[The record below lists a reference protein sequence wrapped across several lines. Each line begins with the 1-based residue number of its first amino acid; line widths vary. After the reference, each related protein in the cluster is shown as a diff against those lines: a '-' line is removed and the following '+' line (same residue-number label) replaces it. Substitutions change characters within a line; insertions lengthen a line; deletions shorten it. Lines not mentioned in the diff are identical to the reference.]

1 MNIVHLLIEQ
11 YPIDRSLHRA
21 ILGDNLDRVH
31 LHPLFDFLSY
41 SLVEQRQDFE
51 EFAWKLFLEIPRSE
65 NLLTDLQ
72 IILQN
77 TFISN
82 YHFSQVIYLSQ
93 RLLIGNCLS
102 LFVSYLNRVTSD
114 GQPNRF
120 SLLLYLIYVDQ
131 GLTLLENLDDCFRM
145 SLNTSRRNLLVKYLR
160 QCREKPEKLKFYCR
174 RLIRQTLAL
183 PIHCQLNAVNLHFH
197 LKMYILLSELHFLT
211 F

>member
-21 ILGDNLDRVH
+21 ILGDNLVRVH
-31 LHPLFDFLSY
+31 LYPLFDFLSY

-51 EFAWKLFLEIPRSE
+51 EFAWKLFLEIPRSQ
-65 NLLTDLQ
+65 DLQ

-77 TFISN
+77 TFIFN

-93 RLLIGNCLS
+93 RLLIGDCLS
-102 LFVSYLNRVTSD
+102 LFISYLDRVTCD

-160 QCREKPEKLKFYCR
+160 QSREKPEKLKFYCR
-174 RLIRQTLAL
+174 RLIRQTLPL
-183 PIHCQLNAVNLHFH
+183 PIHCQLNAVNLHSH